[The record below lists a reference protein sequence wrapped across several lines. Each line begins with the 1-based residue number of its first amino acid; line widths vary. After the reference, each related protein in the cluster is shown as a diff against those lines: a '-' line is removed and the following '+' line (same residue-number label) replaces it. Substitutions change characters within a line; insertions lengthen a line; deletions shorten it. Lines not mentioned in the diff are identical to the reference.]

1 MRFFDWLKSLF
12 TATSTPPHEYVPS
25 ASTFAELDVNALIQK
40 LQLKED
46 GTQRGK
52 DNQPSA
58 VQTGFDSV
66 EARIATTIQSELAI
80 AHERFARHM
89 RAYGE
94 RQAALQ
100 VHGKFAQLETQAAAA
115 RADFAAHVGT
125 GKDLIWKLARDV
137 ERRGNELDAFRAD
150 NKLKREPQIPES
162 KLLHWGLVAILV
174 LIESLLNGQLLARGV
189 ELGILGGIAQALI
202 IAILNVGFG
211 YAAGRYLFTN
221 VNHALTR
228 RKIGGYGSIILWM
241 FIAFAFNLLVAHYRA
256 ALGGSNPS
264 EAEKI
269 AVSTFTTNPFSIG
282 EISGWLLFFLGCS
295 FSLISAV
302 DGYNMDDPYPGYG
315 HLAQRFDL
323 SLEDYMSQKQELLSG
338 LEEIKNSAI
347 EKIDDLILEVDK
359 GAAQY
364 RNITANEARLVE
376 QFNTYV
382 QYLQRCANELLSV
395 YRQANVAARAIPAPE
410 HFNAEWKLAS
420 PPDIT
425 DADSSAASIDQRISS
440 TFEGI
445 RAARRQILEDY
456 SAALQEF
463 KSVESLVTKG
473 TTADATLSASQ
484 T

>member
-12 TATSTPPHEYVPS
+12 TTIDTPPHEYLPS
-25 ASTFAELDVNALIQK
+25 TLTFAELDLNALIRN

-46 GTQRGK
+46 GAQRGK
-52 DNQPSA
+52 DNQPNG

-66 EARIATTIQSELAI
+66 EARIATTIQSELSI

-94 RQAALQ
+94 RQATLQ
-100 VHGKFAQLETQAAAA
+100 VHGKFAQLETQAAAT

-137 ERRGNELDAFRAD
+137 ERRNKELDAFRSE
-150 NKLKREPQIPES
+150 NKLRREPQMPES
-162 KLLHWGLVAILV
+162 KLLYWGVISILV

-189 ELGILGGIAQALI
+189 ELGILGGITQALI

-211 YAAGRYLFTN
+211 YTAGRYLFTN
-221 VNHALTR
+221 VNHAHTR
-228 RKIGGYGSIILWM
+228 RKIGGYASIILWM

-256 ALGGSNPS
+256 ALGGTNPS
-264 EAEKI
+264 EAEKVAI
-269 AVSTFTTNPFSIG
+269 STFTSAPFSIS

-295 FSLISAV
+295 FSLIAAV
-302 DGYNMDDPYPGYG
+302 DGWNMDDPYPGYG

-323 SLEDYMSQKQELLSG
+323 SLEDYTSQKQELLWG

-347 EKIDDLILEVDK
+347 KKIDDLILEVDK
-359 GAAQY
+359 GATQY
-364 RNITANEARLVE
+364 RNIKANETRLIE

-382 QYLQRCANELLSV
+382 QYLQRCGNELLSV
-395 YRQANVAARAIPAPE
+395 YQQANVAARSTPAPE
-410 HFNAEWKLAS
+410 HFSAEWKIAS

-425 DADSSAASIDQRISS
+425 DADPGAASIDQRISS

-445 RAARRQILEDY
+445 RAARRQVLEDY
-456 SAALQEF
+456 AAALQEF